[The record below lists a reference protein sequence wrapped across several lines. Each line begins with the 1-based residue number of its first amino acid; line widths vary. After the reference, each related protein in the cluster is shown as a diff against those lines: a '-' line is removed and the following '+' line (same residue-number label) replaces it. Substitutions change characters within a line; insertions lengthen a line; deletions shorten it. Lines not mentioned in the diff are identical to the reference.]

1 MKQASIAGR
10 FAAVTRRDRAAA
22 LAAAIGLLA
31 ACGTAQS
38 VRPLGRGRSAM
49 DASVGGPMLAAD
61 ATDAPVAFPFPLLFV
76 GYRRG
81 LDDRS
86 DAFGR
91 LHLVPAL
98 FSIVGVELGASR
110 LLIPQNGPVPALGM
124 NAEALVVWGAGG
136 AFVVPA
142 ASLNASWSTGPWLW
156 YVGTEQA
163 VSFGR
168 RLEGRGAAF
177 HWAPYVGA
185 TRQLGRWTVGAELR
199 WWEPHVGDDAV
210 LIYWQGIGGRGALA
224 PMFSIERR
232 FGGDS

>member
-1 MKQASIAGR
+1 MTLARAWL
-10 FAAVTRRDRAAA
+10 TRGVRAAS
-22 LAAAIGLLA
+22 LAAAIAWAA

-38 VRPLGRGRSAM
+38 VRPLGKGRSAM
-49 DASVGGPMLAAD
+49 DLSLGGPMLAAD
-61 ATDAPVAFPFPLLFV
+61 ATDAPVPFPFPLLSV

-91 LHLVPAL
+91 LHLVPEAM
-98 FSIVGVELGASR
+98 FRIASFELGASR
-110 LLIPQNGPVPALGM
+110 LLLQQSGAIPAVGVSGQ
-124 NAEALVVWGAGG
+124 ALVVWGAGG

-142 ASLNASWSTGPWLW
+142 ASVNASWSTGPWLL
-156 YVGTEQA
+156 YLGTEEA

-168 RLEGRGAAF
+168 RLEGSGPAF

-199 WWEPHVGDDAV
+199 WWEPHVGDDDV
-210 LIYWQGIGGRGALA
+210 LIYWQGFGGRGAVT
-224 PMFSIERR
+224 PMLSVERR
-232 FGGDS
+232 FGGGS